1 MFPGWKARH
10 KSARPRGRSRAN
22 EDKPESVPKPV
33 SNGRNSARPV
43 RKGKQV
49 FGLLGK
55 KLGMSQIFTED
66 GNLVPVTI
74 ILAGPCAVTQ
84 IKTKERDGYE
94 AIQLGFEEKKRN
106 VTKPLQG
113 HFKRSGSAPRRHLNE
128 FSRIEAPEIAEEG
141 SEVKAD
147 VFEEGEMVDVS
158 GTTKG
163 RGFAGVVKRY
173 RFAGGP
179 ASHGHTA
186 HREGGSI
193 GQCADP
199 AEVWKGRGMPGQMG
213 AVRRS
218 VQNLKVVRVDAEKNL
233 IFLRGSVPGPNGGLV
248 EVRKAIKRSRKKV
261 KGKG

>member
-1 MFPGWKARH
+1 M
-10 KSARPRGRSRAN
+10 
-22 EDKPESVPKPV
+22 
-33 SNGRNSARPV
+33 
-43 RKGKQV
+43 
-49 FGLLGK
+49 
-55 KLGMSQIFTED
+55 
-66 GNLVPVTI
+66 
-74 ILAGPCAVTQ
+74 
-84 IKTKERDGYE
+84 
-94 AIQLGFEEKKRN
+94 
-106 VTKPLQG
+106 TKPLQG
-113 HFKRSGSAPRRHLNE
+113 HFKRSGSAPKRHLRE

-186 HREGGSI
+186 HRRGGSI

-213 AVRRS
+213 AVQRS

-248 EVRKAIKRSRKKV
+248 EVRKAVKRSRKKV